1 VTPLAPRVAVRAAEH
16 HLPAGLVASIDQ
28 QLRAH
33 GSGDRLDEV
42 LDELSLIR
50 TEAGWPPL
58 AAPIGQV
65 LGSQALLNVLSASR
79 YATVVDGLPELLEG
93 RYGTPPGPIDPAV
106 KRGVTMLTGDVSD
119 QPPVD
124 LDALRSRANGLA
136 SSDEELVLLALFG
149 EEAEPLL
156 KTIRGRS
163 RSEDALVGG
172 RVDQQRA
179 ELIRE
184 VVRIVQESGVSEV
197 SIEERGMRVSVKRT
211 EEAAPIAAAPVA
223 SETAPALAPPGPP
236 PASDGLVRV
245 TSPMVGTFY
254 RSAQPGAPPFV
265 EEGDTVVAGQTLCI
279 LEAMKLMNPL
289 PAEAD
294 GVIARIHAENAQAV
308 EFDQLLFELE
318 PLAAPPLDAL

>member
-1 VTPLAPRVAVRAAEH
+1 VRAAEH

-33 GSGDRLDEV
+33 ASGDRLDEV
-42 LDELSLIR
+42 LDELAKIR
-50 TEAGWPPL
+50 EEAGWPPV
-58 AAPIGQV
+58 AAPIGQI
-65 LGSQALLNVLSASR
+65 LGSQALLNVLSANR
-79 YATVVDGLPELLEG
+79 YATVVDGLPELLDG
-93 RYGTPPGPIDPAV
+93 RYGSPPGPIDRAV
-106 KRGVTMLTGDVSD
+106 ARGVTMLTGGVPEV
-119 QPPVD
+119 PPVD
-124 LDALRSRANGLA
+124 LDALQGSNGLA

-163 RSEDALVGG
+163 RSEDALVAG

-197 SIEERGMRVSVKRT
+197 SVEEAGMRVSVRRT
-211 EEAAPIAAAPVA
+211 EETVPLAAAPVL
-223 SETAPALAPPGPP
+223 ETAPAIAPAGPP
-236 PASDGLVRV
+236 PTVDGVVRV
-245 TSPMVGTFY
+245 VSPMVGTFY
-254 RSAQPGAPPFV
+254 RASEPGAAPFV
-265 EEGDTVVAGQTLCI
+265 EEGETVAAGQTLCI

-289 PAEAD
+289 TADVD
-294 GVIARIHAENAQAV
+294 GVVAKIHAENGQPV
-308 EFDQLLFELE
+308 EYEQLLFELE